1 MLFRTS
7 CGHVTRHR
15 NSRVR
20 READAACK
28 PLRRGYKVV
37 TAICCKSSKNFTN
50 TPKKRRFFLFLTS
63 MAALPGKRSGCR
75 SDARTGVGD
84 AGTGIEEWQSC
95 RREDGAG
102 SCGSQAGRRRSQA
115 GRRRSRAERDHA
127 GTERCDAKA
136 ERGDTEPNRALR
148 GPDGACAGRGRC
160 GGALRRRGQGGGV
173 SGRKGCFRRK
183 MK

>member
-37 TAICCKSSKNFTN
+37 TAICRKSSNNFTK
-50 TPKKRRFFLFLTS
+50 TPKKCRFFLFCTS
-63 MAALPGKRSGCR
+63 GGGSAGRKEWLPERRENRRGVMWAPGERSGSR
-75 SDARTGVGD
+75 A
-84 AGTGIEEWQSC
+84 

-102 SCGSQAGRRRSQA
+102 SCGTKQETVRMTREPDGTMQKPSGAGSCWSRTGRRGSRTEHVQAGEGA
-115 GRRRSRAERDHA
+115 AERSAAEISA
-127 GTERCDAKA
+127 GTFSA
-136 ERGDTEPNRALR
+136 ERGVL
-148 GPDGACAGRGRC
+148 
-160 GGALRRRGQGGGV
+160 GG
-173 SGRKGCFRRK
+173 K
-183 MK
+183 

>member
-37 TAICCKSSKNFTN
+37 TVKVVKILRILQKNADFFCSSPSWRLCRAKGV
-50 TPKKRRFFLFLTS
+50 
-63 MAALPGKRSGCR
+63 AAGATREQEW
-75 SDARTGVGD
+75 DD

-102 SCGSQAGRRRSQA
+102 Q
-115 GRRRSRAERDHA
+115 
-127 GTERCDAKA
+127 
-136 ERGDTEPNRALR
+136 
-148 GPDGACAGRGRC
+148 
-160 GGALRRRGQGGGV
+160 
-173 SGRKGCFRRK
+173 
-183 MK
+183 

>member
-37 TAICCKSSKNFTN
+37 TAKVVKILRKLQ
-50 TPKKRRFFLFLTS
+50 KKADFFVPVSL
-63 MAALPGKRSGCR
+63 AALPGGRSGCR

-102 SCGSQAGRRRSQA
+102 SCGIQA

-136 ERGDTEPNRALR
+136 ERVDAEAERIDAR
-148 GPDGACAGRGRC
+148 DDGADAGRRRC

>member
-1 MLFRTS
+1 MLFRTN

-37 TAICCKSSKNFTN
+37 TAICCKKNFTN
-50 TPKKRRFFLFLTS
+50 TPKKSRFFLFQSPWWL
-63 MAALPGKRSGCR
+63 CR
-75 SDARTGVGD
+75 TKGVVAGATREQEWDD

-102 SCGSQAGRRRSQA
+102 SCGSQAGRRRSRAGRCGSRTGRDHAEAERVDAEAERIDARDDGADA
-115 GRRRSRAERDHA
+115 GRR
-127 GTERCDAKA
+127 
-136 ERGDTEPNRALR
+136 
-148 GPDGACAGRGRC
+148 RC

>member
-37 TAICCKSSKNFTN
+37 TAICRKSSNNFTK
-50 TPKKRRFFLFLTS
+50 TPKKCRFFLFCTS
-63 MAALPGKRSGCR
+63 LAALPGGRSGCR
-75 SDARTGVGD
+75 SDAKTGCGDVGS
-84 AGTGIEEWQSC
+84 GREEWQSC
-95 RREDGAG
+95 RRKDGAE
-102 SCGSQAGRRRSQA
+102 SCGSQADDEGA
-115 GRRRSRAERDHA
+115 GRDDVGAERDDV
-127 GTERCDAKA
+127 GA
-136 ERGDTEPNRALR
+136 ERGGIMRKPGGTTREPNRALR

-160 GGALRRRGQGGGV
+160 GGALRRRDQGGSVFG
-173 SGRKGCFRRK
+173 
-183 MK
+183 

>member
-50 TPKKRRFFLFLTS
+50 TPKKRRIFLFQSPWRLCRTKGVVAGATRKQ
-63 MAALPGKRSGCR
+63 AAVMWAPGESIGSR
-75 SDARTGVGD
+75 AGVRMGRD
-84 AGTGIEEWQSC
+84 H
-95 RREDGAG
+95 AG
-102 SCGSQAGRRRSQA
+102 SCGTKQEPG
-115 GRRRSRAERDHA
+115 GTTRSRI
-127 GTERCDAKA
+127 
-136 ERGDTEPNRALR
+136 
-148 GPDGACAGRGRC
+148 GRC
-160 GGALRRRGQGGGV
+160 GDRTEHVQAGEGAAERFAGEVRAGAFPAEKGV
-173 SGRKGCFRRK
+173 SGGK
-183 MK
+183 